1 MLGMLLFMP
10 GICFSK
16 ETSDSILLNKIWS
29 YRRNF
34 AHKIGGEN
42 PNVYIRYTINTE
54 RRNFTLFLI
63 PSFFYYAQGQREF
76 LSETYGK
83 LRLLEEND
91 YRLDRQVVSNTEPH
105 GNEITDAFTDYIVP
119 DVYGMTIYKDKI
131 LSPFYRKNRRYYRYT
146 IQQDST
152 NIAQVSFQPFLR
164 HTQLIKGNATV
175 DVNTGRIISVI
186 FDGEFDMIKFHVDI
200 VHESDGS
207 NSVLPLR
214 CQSDLKFNFLGNRIT
229 SHFLAIY
236 NCKETLPDSVR
247 NVSDKAKM
255 DSLRPVVLRKDEEEI
270 YQRFYQNQ
278 EKQLVTAIKTDTIEA
293 DVIENDTIEA
303 TSIETNVVEK
313 DTTQKENLVKKEKS
327 VSKFFQKLG
336 ERMISST
343 RLEKGDASFRLSPIL
358 NPQYISYSKS
368 RGLSYRIQLGARYS
382 WNKNRYLTLT
392 PRIGYNFKIKQFFHH
407 TSLRMTYN
415 PKRKGYAEII
425 VANGNRIYNSSVV
438 EAIKNQPNATPED
451 YEGKDL
457 DYFKDHYIKVHNNIQ
472 VFDWL
477 NILGG
482 VVYHIRRAVNESG
495 MEEENMPTVYKSFAP
510 YLTLQFTPWRK
521 GPVLT
526 FNYEHSY
533 KGIFGSN
540 LQYERIETDAS
551 YKFKL
556 DRMRLLNLRAGFGLY
571 TNRKTAF
578 FLDYTNFHDQN
589 LPEGWDDDW
598 TGQFQLID
606 SRWYNISKYY
616 VRGHVS
622 YESPLLV
629 CSFFPIIGRYVE
641 TERLYL
647 SVLSIQHTRPYSEL
661 GYAVSTRFVSIGAFA
676 SFLRAKIQ
684 EVGFKFTF
692 ELFRDW

>member
-16 ETSDSILLNKIWS
+16 ETSDSILLSKIWS

-34 AHKIGGEN
+34 SHKIGGETS
-42 PNVYIRYTINTE
+42 NVYIRYTINTE
-54 RRNFTLFLI
+54 RRNPTLFLI

-83 LRLLEEND
+83 LRLLGENE
-91 YRLDRQVVSNTEPH
+91 YRIDRQIISNTEPH
-105 GNEITDAFTDYIVP
+105 GNQVTDAFTDFIVP
-119 DVYGMTIYKDKI
+119 DIYGMTIYNDKI
-131 LSPFYRKNRRYYRYT
+131 LSPFYKKNRFYYRYT
-146 IQQDST
+146 IYQDST

-164 HTQLIKGNATV
+164 HTQLVKGNATV
-175 DVNTGRIISVI
+175 DVNTGRIISII

-214 CQSDLKFNFLGNRIT
+214 CKSDLKFNFLGNRIT
-229 SHFLAIY
+229 SHYLAIY
-236 NCKETLPDSVR
+236 NCQETLPDSVR
-247 NVSDKAKM
+247 NVSDKVKM
-255 DSLRPVVLRKDEEEI
+255 DSLRPVVLNKNEEEI

-278 EKQLVTAIKTDTIEA
+278 EKQIVSAIKTDTIETEIIESDTIET
-293 DVIENDTIEA
+293 DVIETDTI
-303 TSIETNVVEK
+303 
-313 DTTQKENLVKKEKS
+313 QKNNIIKKEKS
-327 VSKFFQKLG
+327 FAKFFQRLG
-336 ERMISST
+336 ECMVTSSKV
-343 RLEKGDASFRLSPIL
+343 ESKDASVRLSPIL

-382 WNKNRYLTLT
+382 WNKNRYLTLS

-425 VANGNRIYNSSVV
+425 VANGNRIYNSSVI
-438 EAIKNQPNATPED
+438 EAIKNQPNASPED

-457 DYFKDHYIKVHNNIQ
+457 DYFKDNYIKVHNNIE

-510 YLTLQFTPWRK
+510 YITLKFTPWRK

-526 FNYEHSY
+526 FNYEHSF

-540 LQYERIETDAS
+540 LQYERIEADAS

-556 DRMRLLNLRAGFGLY
+556 DRMRLFNLKAGFGMY

-598 TGQFQLID
+598 TGEFQLIN
-606 SRWYNISKYY
+606 SRWYNTSKYY

-629 CSFFPIIGRYVE
+629 CSFLPIIGRYVE

-647 SVLSIQHTRPYSEL
+647 SMLSIQNTRAYSEL

-676 SFLRAKIQ
+676 SFLNTKIQ
-684 EVGFKFTF
+684 DVGFKFTF

>member
-10 GICFSK
+10 SICFSK
-16 ETSDSILLNKIWS
+16 EASDSILLSKIWS

-34 AHKIGGEN
+34 SHKIGGETS
-42 PNVYIRYTINTE
+42 NVYIRYTINTE
-54 RRNFTLFLI
+54 RRNPTLFLI

-83 LRLLEEND
+83 LRLLGENE
-91 YRLDRQVVSNTEPH
+91 YRLDRQIISNTEPH
-105 GNEITDAFTDYIVP
+105 GNQVTDAFTEFIVP
-119 DVYGMTIYKDKI
+119 DIYGMTIYNDKI
-131 LSPFYRKNRRYYRYT
+131 LSPFYKKNRLYYRYT
-146 IQQDST
+146 IYQDST

-164 HTQLIKGNATV
+164 HTQLVKGNATV
-175 DVNTGRIISVI
+175 DVNTGRIISII

-229 SHFLAIY
+229 SHYLAIY
-236 NCKETLPDSVR
+236 NCQETLPDSVR
-247 NVSDKAKM
+247 NVSDKVKM
-255 DSLRPVVLRKDEEEI
+255 DSLRPVVLNKNEEEI

-278 EKQLVTAIKTDTIEA
+278 EKQIVSAIKTDTIETEIIESDTIET
-293 DVIENDTIEA
+293 DVIETDTI
-303 TSIETNVVEK
+303 
-313 DTTQKENLVKKEKS
+313 QKNNIIKKEKS
-327 VSKFFQKLG
+327 FARFFQRLG
-336 ERMISST
+336 ECMVTSSKV
-343 RLEKGDASFRLSPIL
+343 ESKDASVRLSPIL

-382 WNKNRYLTLT
+382 WNKNRYLTLS

-425 VANGNRIYNSSVV
+425 VANGNRIYNESVI
-438 EAIKNQPNATPED
+438 EAIKNQPNASPED

-457 DYFKDHYIKVHNNIQ
+457 DYFKDNYIKVHNNIE

-477 NILGG
+477 DILGG
-482 VVYHIRRAVNESG
+482 VVYHIRRAVNKSG
-495 MEEENMPTVYKSFAP
+495 MEEEHMPIVYKSFAP
-510 YLTLQFTPWRK
+510 HITLKFTPWRK

-526 FNYEHSY
+526 FNYEHSF

-556 DRMRLLNLRAGFGLY
+556 DRMRLFNLKAGFGLY

-598 TGQFQLID
+598 TGQFQLIN
-606 SRWYNISKYY
+606 SRWYNTSKYY

-629 CSFFPIIGRYVE
+629 CSFLPIIGRYVE

-647 SVLSIQHTRPYSEL
+647 SMLSIQNTRAYSEI
-661 GYAVSTRFVSIGAFA
+661 GYGVSTRFVSIGAFA
-676 SFLRAKIQ
+676 SFLKTKIQ
-684 EVGFKFTF
+684 DVGFKFTF

>member
-10 GICFSK
+10 SICFSK
-16 ETSDSILLNKIWS
+16 EASDSILLSKIWS

-34 AHKIGGEN
+34 SHKIGGETS
-42 PNVYIRYTINTE
+42 NVYIRYTINTE
-54 RRNFTLFLI
+54 RRNPTLFLI

-83 LRLLEEND
+83 LRLLGENE
-91 YRLDRQVVSNTEPH
+91 YRLDRQIISNTEPH
-105 GNEITDAFTDYIVP
+105 GNQVTDAFTEFIVP
-119 DVYGMTIYKDKI
+119 DIYGMTIYNDKI
-131 LSPFYRKNRRYYRYT
+131 LSPFYKKNRLYYRYT
-146 IQQDST
+146 IYQDST

-164 HTQLIKGNATV
+164 HTQLVKGNATV
-175 DVNTGRIISVI
+175 DVNTGRIISII

-229 SHFLAIY
+229 SHYLAIY
-236 NCKETLPDSVR
+236 NCQETLPDSVR
-247 NVSDKAKM
+247 NVSDKVKM
-255 DSLRPVVLRKDEEEI
+255 DSLRPVVLNKNEEEI

-278 EKQLVTAIKTDTIEA
+278 EKQIVSAIKTDTIETEIIESDTIET
-293 DVIENDTIEA
+293 DVIETDTI
-303 TSIETNVVEK
+303 
-313 DTTQKENLVKKEKS
+313 QKNNIIKKEKS
-327 VSKFFQKLG
+327 FARFFQRLG
-336 ERMISST
+336 ECMVTSSKV
-343 RLEKGDASFRLSPIL
+343 ESKDASVRLSPIL

-382 WNKNRYLTLT
+382 WNKNRYLTLS

-425 VANGNRIYNSSVV
+425 VANGNRIYNESVI
-438 EAIKNQPNATPED
+438 EAIKNQPNASPED

-457 DYFKDHYIKVHNNIQ
+457 DYFKDNYVKVHNNIE

-477 NILGG
+477 DILGG
-482 VVYHIRRAVNESG
+482 VVYHIRRAVNKSG
-495 MEEENMPTVYKSFAP
+495 MEEEHMPIVYKSFAP
-510 YLTLQFTPWRK
+510 HITLKFTPWRK

-526 FNYEHSY
+526 FNYEHSF

-556 DRMRLLNLRAGFGLY
+556 DRMRLFNLKAGFGMY

-598 TGQFQLID
+598 TGQFQLIN
-606 SRWYNISKYY
+606 SRWYNTSKYY

-629 CSFFPIIGRYVE
+629 CSFLPIIGRYVE

-647 SVLSIQHTRPYSEL
+647 SMLSIQNTRAYSEI
-661 GYAVSTRFVSIGAFA
+661 GYGVSTRFVSIGAFA
-676 SFLRAKIQ
+676 SFLNTKIQ
-684 EVGFKFTF
+684 DVGFKFTF